1 MAILQDTSSENAMLA
16 ELAALRAENERL
28 KANKAKSNGLKV
40 SAKGALSLY
49 GMGRW
54 PVTLYK
60 AQWLKVLD
68 MAQEIR
74 DFIELHD
81 DVLASKPDAE

>member
-1 MAILQDTSSENAMLA
+1 MTILQDVSANAMLA
-16 ELAALRAENERL
+16 ELATLRAENARL

-74 DFIELHD
+74 DFIEDHD